1 MISGEK
7 QHLFSRDCLVN
18 KLFKGELLK
27 NVFIMILL
35 FCLFLSCGCTE
46 RKISEKIKELKVDM
60 LKDLKMNS
68 KEIPFVLNFPGW
80 ENRPVGI
87 IQLGDKEY
95 FVGLDTG
102 SSSSVDMTLFSRG
115 IKKMY
120 GSEKKFI
127 NKIFTEAKEF
137 KYAKKK
143 RAIKQYVVV

>member
-1 MISGEK
+1 M
-7 QHLFSRDCLVN
+7 RN
-18 KLFKGELLK
+18 KI
-27 NVFIMILL
+27 V
-35 FCLFLSCGCTE
+35 LFLIFMGINIYSQC
-46 RKISEKIKELKVDM
+46 INEKKKVDM

-143 RAIKQYVVV
+143 KRAIKQYVVV